1 VTSTLIT
8 LAAGFLV
15 ALLVVL
21 WLDARARRIRR
32 RDREIMRR
40 FMAYMDSIPPYTPRP
55 W

>member
-1 VTSTLIT
+1 MTSTLIT

-15 ALLVVL
+15 AAAVVAIL
-21 WLDARARRIRR
+21 EANRQRLRR

-40 FMAYMDSIPPYTPRP
+40 FFRYMDSLPPARP